1 VAARPRNKKINASRR
16 KFVTPHFD
24 RFSLVMALGLAVI
37 PIPASADINI
47 GVLMSSTGPAATIGN
62 AEKNG
67 AAFGPAEIAGQKVN
81 YIAVDEASDTT
92 AAVTG
97 LKKLIQES
105 NIDALIGPTTT
116 PGSFAIIDTAA
127 EAKVTMITMAPT
139 NALVSPVDAK
149 RRWVFKTTPNDE
161 HEATPLFENMKKAG
175 VKRLAVIGFADP
187 YGESWSK
194 VAADFAKRS
203 GIEIVADEKYAR
215 TDTSVVGQVLKIV
228 AAKPDAVLIAAS
240 AAPAALPVLQLREK
254 GYRGALYGTLG
265 ATFGDFRKLTGAR
278 GDGIFV
284 PLSPA
289 IGADSFPDS
298 YPAKKAALE
307 FIAKYEGKFGADTR
321 NIFAGSGYDAAILI
335 ARAVPEALKA
345 GKPGTLEFREGLRTG
360 IENLKGVMASRGE
373 YNLGPNNH
381 TGLDQSSL
389 LLGKLDQGKWVL
401 VP

>member
-1 VAARPRNKKINASRR
+1 MT
-16 KFVTPHFD
+16 FHFD
-24 RFSLVMALGLAVI
+24 RFSFVMALGLVI
-37 PIPASADINI
+37 CPIGAKADVNV
-47 GVLMSSTGPAATIGN
+47 GVLVSSTGPAATIGN

-97 LKKLIQES
+97 MRKLIQES
-105 NIDALIGPTTT
+105 NIDILIGPTTT
-116 PGSFAIIDTAA
+116 PGSFAILDTAA
-127 EAKVTMITMAPT
+127 EAKVPMISLAPT

-161 HEATPLFENMKKAG
+161 HEATPLFENMKKSG
-175 VKRLAVIGFADP
+175 VKRLAMIGFADP
-187 YGESWSK
+187 YGEAWSK
-194 VAADFAKRS
+194 VAAEFSKKS

-265 ATFGDFRKLTGAR
+265 ATFGDFRKLTGTKSE
-278 GDGIFV
+278 GIFV
-284 PLSPA
+284 PLSPTIA
-289 IGADSFPDS
+289 AESFPDS
-298 YPAKKAALE
+298 YPAKKAALD
-307 FIAKYEGKFGADTR
+307 FIAKYEGKYGVDTR
-321 NIFAGSGYDAAILI
+321 NIFAGSAYDAVILVE
-335 ARAVPEALKA
+335 RAVPAALKA
-345 GKPGTLEFREGLRTG
+345 GKPGTPEFREGLRTA
-360 IENLKGVMASRGE
+360 IENLKGVMGSRGE
-373 YNLGPNNH
+373 YNMSPTYH
-381 TGLDQSSL
+381 TGLEQSSL

-401 VP
+401 VQ

>member
-1 VAARPRNKKINASRR
+1 
-16 KFVTPHFD
+16 
-24 RFSLVMALGLAVI
+24 MALGLAIV
-37 PIPASADINI
+37 PAGANADINV
-47 GVLMSSTGPAATIGN
+47 GVLLSSTGPAATIGN

-67 AAFGPAEIAGQKVN
+67 AGFGPAEVAGQKVN
-81 YIAVDEASDTT
+81 YITVDEASDTT

-97 LKKLIQES
+97 LRKLIQES
-105 NIDALIGPTTT
+105 NIDVLIGPTTT
-116 PGSFAIIDTAA
+116 PGSFAIIDTAS
-127 EAKVTMITMAPT
+127 EAKVPMITMAPT
-139 NALVSPVDAK
+139 NALVAPVDAK

-194 VAADFAKRS
+194 VAAEFSKRL

-228 AAKPDAVLIAAS
+228 SAKPDAVLIAAS

-254 GYRGALYGTLG
+254 GFRGALYGTLG
-265 ATFGDFRKLTGAR
+265 ATFGDFRKLTGSKSE
-278 GDGIFV
+278 GMFV
-284 PLSPA
+284 PLSPT
-289 IGADSFPDS
+289 IGAESFPDS
-298 YPAKKAALE
+298 YPAKKAAQE
-307 FIAKYEGKFGADTR
+307 FIAKYEGKYGADTR

-335 ARAVPEALKA
+335 ERAVPEALKA
-345 GKPGTLEFREGLRTG
+345 GKPGTAEFREGLRTG
-360 IENLKGVMASRGE
+360 IENLKRVMASRGE
-373 YNLGPNNH
+373 YNMGPNNH

>member
-1 VAARPRNKKINASRR
+1 MTS
-16 KFVTPHFD
+16 HFD
-24 RFSLVMALGLAVI
+24 RFSLAMALGLAII
-37 PIPASADINI
+37 PVRANADINI

-67 AAFGPAEIAGQKVN
+67 AGFGPAEIAGQKVN

-116 PGSFAIIDTAA
+116 PGSFAVTDTAA
-127 EAKVTMITMAPT
+127 EAKVTVITMAPT

-194 VAADFAKRS
+194 VAADFAKRG

-278 GDGIFV
+278 GEGIFV

-307 FIAKYEGKFGADTR
+307 FIAKYEGKYGADTR

-335 ARAVPEALKA
+335 ARAAPEALKA
-345 GKPGTLEFREGLRTG
+345 GKPGTPEFREALRTG

-373 YNLGPNNH
+373 YNMGSDNH